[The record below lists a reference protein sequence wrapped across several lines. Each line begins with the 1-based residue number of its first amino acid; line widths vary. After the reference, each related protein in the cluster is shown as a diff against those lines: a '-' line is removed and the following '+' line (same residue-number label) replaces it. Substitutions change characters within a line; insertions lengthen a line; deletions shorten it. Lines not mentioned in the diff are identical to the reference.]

1 MNKKDE
7 RYLNITLKNEE
18 QQDEVVISLAG
29 IFKMLKKY
37 FLIWIVTAVVIAG
50 LVFGGSAIST

>member
-37 FLIWIVTAVVIAG
+37 FLNR
-50 LVFGGSAIST
+50 